1 MALLRISEKQLV
13 QACKDYKRLC
23 EEGQIKRPDFWHF
36 CGWIGETDTAISAI
50 IKYGGKGK
58 APTDGGAADAGIV
71 AEAAK
76 SKGNSGL
83 TLEQEAAKHGEA
95 AEELRRLATYIRGQ
109 YSTAP
114 GWSGNCSGKALFN
127 QKQNFDGCALVDKVE
142 QASSGEISVKLVGD
156 FGGVENP
163 FG

>member
-13 QACKDYKRLC
+13 QACKDYKQLC
-23 EEGQIKRPDFWHF
+23 ETGQIKRPDFWHF

-50 IKYGGKGK
+50 IKFGGKGK
-58 APTDGGAADAGIV
+58 SSKDDSSADAGIV

-76 SKGNSGL
+76 SKGNSGM
-83 TLEQEAAKHGEA
+83 TLEQEAAKYGEA

-127 QKQNFDGCALVDKVE
+127 QKQNFDGCALVEKVE

>member
-1 MALLRISEKQLV
+1 MALLRISEAQLCKACKEYKQL
-13 QACKDYKRLC
+13 C
-23 EEGQIKRPDFWHF
+23 EAGQIKRPDFWHF

-50 IKYGGKGK
+50 IKFGGRGGKVKSEGSS
-58 APTDGGAADAGIV
+58 DAGIM

-83 TLEQEAAKHGEA
+83 TLEQEAAKYEEA

-114 GWSGNCSGKALFN
+114 GWSGNCSGKALFC
-127 QKQNFDGCALVDKVE
+127 QKQNFDGRALVDKVE

>member
-1 MALLRISEKQLV
+1 MALLRLSEAQLCKACKEYKQL
-13 QACKDYKRLC
+13 C
-23 EEGQIKRPDFWHF
+23 EAGQIKRPDFWHF

-50 IKYGGKGK
+50 IKYGGRGGK
-58 APTDGGAADAGIV
+58 AANDGNSDAGLI

-76 SKGNSGL
+76 Y
-83 TLEQEAAKHGEA
+83 GEA

-114 GWSGNCSGKALFN
+114 GWSGNCSGKALFC
-127 QKQNFDGCALVDKVE
+127 QKQNFDGHALVDKVE

>member
-13 QACKDYKRLC
+13 QACKEYKQLC
-23 EEGQIKRPDFWHF
+23 EAGQIKRPDFWHF

-83 TLEQEAAKHGEA
+83 TLEQEAAKYGEA

>member
-13 QACKDYKRLC
+13 QACKEYKQLC
-23 EEGQIKRPDFWHF
+23 EAGQIKRPDFWHF
-36 CGWIGETDTAISAI
+36 CGWIGETDAAISAI
-50 IKYGGKGK
+50 IKYGGKGGK
-58 APTDGGAADAGIV
+58 TTGDSNADSGIV
-71 AEAAK
+71 TEAAK
-76 SKGNSGL
+76 Y
-83 TLEQEAAKHGEA
+83 GEA

-127 QKQNFDGCALVDKVE
+127 QKQNFDGCALVEKVE

>member
-13 QACKDYKRLC
+13 QACKDYKQLC
-23 EEGQIKRPDFWHF
+23 ETGQIKRPDFWHF

-50 IKYGGKGK
+50 IKFGGKGGK
-58 APTDGGAADAGIV
+58 AKSDGNSDAGFV

-76 SKGNSGL
+76 GKGNSAL
-83 TLEQEAAKHGEA
+83 TLEQEAAKYGEA

-127 QKQNFDGCALVDKVE
+127 QKQNFDGCALVEKVE

>member
-13 QACKDYKRLC
+13 KACKDYKQLC
-23 EEGQIKRPDFWHF
+23 EAGQIKRPDFWHF

-58 APTDGGAADAGIV
+58 APTDGGAADAGIA

-83 TLEQEAAKHGEA
+83 TLEQEAAKYGEA